1 MDQLIE
7 DFTGHQRAMA
17 KAPGTI
23 AKRRSELASWDR
35 WIGDRWRG
43 ADFRDVEAWLEARPI
58 GPRAKN
64 SAVSHLRA
72 FYRWARRE
80 GLTEADPCRDVDLPR
95 NPRHLPRPASARDV
109 ARAIGHGVD
118 RCEVACA
125 LMAYAGLRC
134 IEVSRLDW
142 DDVDLVAG
150 RLHVLGKGDKE
161 GYVPIR
167 ATLRSILAAGD
178 GLEGPVVTTW
188 DGRRLTP
195 TRVCQIVNAH
205 LRRRGTRCTAHQ
217 LRHWAATDL
226 LESSGD
232 LYLVRDFMR
241 HSSIAQTEGYAQL
254 AAGRLA
260 AAVAA
265 WGTARESC

>member
-1 MDQLIE
+1 VNVKELIG
-7 DFTGHQRAMA
+7 DFTGHQHAMA
-17 KAPGTI
+17 KAPGTV
-23 AKRRSELASWDR
+23 AKRRCELRSWHR
-35 WIGDRWRG
+35 WIGDRWQV

-58 GPRAKN
+58 GARAKN

-80 GLTEADPCRDVDLPR
+80 GLTDADPCRDVDLPR
-95 NPRHLPRPASARDV
+95 NPRYVPRPATDRAV
-109 ARAIGHGVD
+109 ARAIGEGVD
-118 RCEVACA
+118 RCELACA

-134 IEVSRLDW
+134 VEVSRLTW

-161 GYVPIR
+161 GYVPVGPPLR
-167 ATLRSILAAGD
+167 ALLARGD

-205 LRRRGTRCTAHQ
+205 LRRRKCGCTAHQ
-217 LRHWAATDL
+217 LRHWAATHL
-226 LESSGD
+226 LELSGD
-232 LYLVRDFMR
+232 LCVVRDFMR

-254 AAGRLA
+254 AGGRLA
-260 AAVAA
+260 AAIAA
-265 WGTARESC
+265 W